1 MSRDSIK
8 MVAMLTMLINH
19 IANVFLPAGQPLTN
33 LCLCIGYFTAV
44 TMCFFLVEGYGC
56 THSKRR
62 YAGRLLGFAVLAQL
76 PYQLAFPANGIAGF
90 VQFNMLFTLLLCFLV
105 LLVQEK
111 IRDRVLRGVC
121 IVLLLCASLFCDGA
135 AGPGVHAAVCLGRGE
150 PNAAES
156 RVRRGGAALRRHG
169 RAGQR
174 AGVGGRRLRCADPC
188 LRVCDPV
195 PVQWPACRPRAHVL
209 QVVLL
214 CLLPRAPAGA
224 GAAPPGC
231 MIFAAPGLDARTAC
245 VL

>member
-1 MSRDSIK
+1 M
-8 MVAMLTMLINH
+8 
-19 IANVFLPAGQPLTN
+19 
-33 LCLCIGYFTAV
+33 
-44 TMCFFLVEGYGC
+44 
-56 THSKRR
+56 
-62 YAGRLLGFAVLAQL
+62 LAQL

-121 IVLLLCASLFCDGA
+121 IVLLICASLFCDWALLAPVFTLLFAWAGGNRTRQKVAFGA
-135 AGPGVHAAVCLGRGE
+135 A
-150 PNAAES
+150 
-156 RVRRGGAALRRHG
+156 ALLYG
-169 RAGQR
+169 
-174 AGVGGRRLRCADPC
+174 GVGGRRLRCADPC

-195 PVQWPACRPRAHVL
+195 PVQRPARRPRAHVL

>member
-1 MSRDSIK
+1 MPLHRLLYRRDDVLFSRRR
-8 MVAMLTMLINH
+8 
-19 IANVFLPAGQPLTN
+19 
-33 LCLCIGYFTAV
+33 
-44 TMCFFLVEGYGC
+44 YGC
-56 THSKRR
+56 TRSKRR
-62 YAGRLLGFAVLAQL
+62 YAGRLLGFSVLAQL

-121 IVLLLCASLFCDGA
+121 IVLLICASLFCDWALLARCSRCCLPGPGGTERGRKPRSARRRCSTAAWPGWA
-135 AGPGVHAAVCLGRGE
+135 AGRCG
-150 PNAAES
+150 S
-156 RVRRGGAALRRHG
+156 
-169 RAGQR
+169 
-174 AGVGGRRLRCADPC
+174 RRLRCADPC
-188 LRVCDPV
+188 LCVCDPV
-195 PVQWPACRPRAHVL
+195 PVQRPARRPRAHVL

-224 GAAPPGC
+224 GAAPAGC

>member
-1 MSRDSIK
+1 MNTKGVITMSRDSIK

-56 THSKRR
+56 TRSKRR

-111 IRDRVLRGVC
+111 IQDRVLRGVC
-121 IVLLLCASLFCDGA
+121 IVLLICASLFCDWA
-135 AGPGVHAAVCLGRGE
+135 LLAPVFTLLFAWAGGTKRGRK
-150 PNAAES
+150 PRSA
-156 RVRRGGAALRRHG
+156 RRHCSTAAWPGWAVG
-169 RAGQR
+169 RC
-174 AGVGGRRLRCADPC
+174 GRPS
-188 LRVCDPV
+188 
-195 PVQWPACRPRAHVL
+195 
-209 QVVLL
+209 
-214 CLLPRAPAGA
+214 
-224 GAAPPGC
+224 AAPYRSLSPR
-231 MIFAAPGLDARTAC
+231 L
-245 VL
+245 